1 MADSIGWCGFH
12 VCPPHTINNQWKGRC
27 FFHQKL
33 KKEGISM
40 AGELVKLLSD
50 LKEPE
55 ALAFVEKVLGEGV
68 DPMDLLGEA
77 KEAMNIVGQRFAS
90 DEYFIPDLVFSGVI
104 LKRIITMLEPHL
116 KKGQEEERLGKVV
129 IGTVAGDIHNIGK
142 DLVVFMLD
150 VNGFEVLDL
159 GIDVPVQTFVDTIKE
174 TGTKVVGLSG
184 FLTLAFQSMK
194 DTVDA
199 IKEAELRDHVKIMIG
214 GGQID
219 EQVKS
224 YTGADAYGKDA
235 MAAVQLA
242 KGWIG
247 G

>member
-1 MADSIGWCGFH
+1 MS
-12 VCPPHTINNQWKGRC
+12 
-27 FFHQKL
+27 
-33 KKEGISM
+33 
-40 AGELVKLLSD
+40 GELVKLLSD

-55 ALAFVEKVLGEGV
+55 ALAFVEKSLAEGV
-68 DPMDLLGEA
+68 DPMDLLGDA

-90 DEYFIPDLVFSGVI
+90 DEYFIPDLVFSGEI
-104 LKRIITMLEPHL
+104 LKGIVQMLEPHIT
-116 KKGQEEERLGKVV
+116 KGEEAERLGKVI
-129 IGTVAGDIHNIGK
+129 IGTVAGDIHDIGK

-159 GIDVPVQTFVDTIKE
+159 GIDVPVQKFVDTIKE
-174 TGTKVVGLSG
+174 TGSRVVGLSG

-194 DTVDA
+194 DTVEA
-199 IKEAELRDHVKIMIG
+199 INAAGLRDNVKIMIG

-219 EQVKS
+219 ERVKS
-224 YTGADAYGKDA
+224 FTGADAYGKDA
-235 MAAVQLA
+235 MEAVTLT

>member
-1 MADSIGWCGFH
+1 MA
-12 VCPPHTINNQWKGRC
+12 K
-27 FFHQKL
+27 
-33 KKEGISM
+33 
-40 AGELVKLLSD
+40 ELVKLLSD

-55 ALAFVEKVLGEGV
+55 ALAFVEKALADGV
-68 DPMDLLGEA
+68 DPMELMGEA
-77 KEAMNIVGQRFAS
+77 KEGMNIVGQRFAKE
-90 DEYFIPDLVFSGVI
+90 EYFIPDLVFSGEI
-104 LKRIITMLEPHL
+104 LKGIVKILEPHL
-116 KKGQEEERLGKVV
+116 KKDEEVERLGKVI
-129 IGTVAGDIHNIGK
+129 IGTVAGDIHDIGK

-150 VNGFEVLDL
+150 VGGFEVTDL
-159 GIDVPVQTFVDTIKE
+159 GIDVPVEKFVDAIKD
-174 TGTKVVGLSG
+174 TGSKVVGLSG

-199 IKEAELRDHVKIMIG
+199 IKAAGLRDKVKIMIG

-219 EQVKS
+219 DQVKNF
-224 YTGADAYGKDA
+224 TGADAYGKDA

>member
-1 MADSIGWCGFH
+1 MS
-12 VCPPHTINNQWKGRC
+12 
-27 FFHQKL
+27 
-33 KKEGISM
+33 
-40 AGELVKLLSD
+40 GELVKLLSD

-55 ALAFVEKVLGEGV
+55 ALAFVEKALGEGV

-77 KEAMNIVGQRFAS
+77 KEGMNIVGQRFAS
-90 DEYFIPDLVFSGVI
+90 DEYFIPDLVFSGEI
-104 LKRIITMLEPHL
+104 LKGIVQMLEPHIT
-116 KKGQEEERLGKVV
+116 KGEEAERLGKVI
-129 IGTVAGDIHNIGK
+129 IGTVAGDIHDIGK

-159 GIDVPVQTFVDTIKE
+159 GIDVPVQKFVDTIKE
-174 TGTKVVGLSG
+174 TGSRVVGLSG

-194 DTVDA
+194 DTVEA
-199 IKEAELRDHVKIMIG
+199 INAAGLRDNVKIMIG

-219 EQVKS
+219 ERVKS
-224 YTGADAYGKDA
+224 FTGADAYGKDA
-235 MAAVQLA
+235 MEAVTLT